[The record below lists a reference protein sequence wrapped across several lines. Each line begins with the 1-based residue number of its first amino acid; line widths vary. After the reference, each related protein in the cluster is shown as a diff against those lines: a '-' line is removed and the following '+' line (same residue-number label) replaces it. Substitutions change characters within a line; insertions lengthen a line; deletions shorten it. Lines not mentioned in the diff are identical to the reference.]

1 MNLSY
6 RVALRYFLSYRKRS
20 FISIIA
26 LIAMVGIGVGAMSMV
41 VVLSVFN
48 GMEELNRQIFKSFD
62 PDIRISPA
70 EGRKFEMSDSLL
82 TAIRKTNG
90 VRFVTQTL
98 EDNALASYDGQQV
111 LVRLKGVDSTFQYRK
126 QMDTTLLE
134 GSLKLTGPNGTR
146 FALISDGIRNAL
158 SVSLRDTFIPFELWY
173 PRSDRKTLN
182 FNNADAF
189 NQVAVIP
196 GGTFFIES
204 RYDDFVFV
212 PLDVAES
219 LMGLENKRSALE
231 IVLADGAGES
241 GVIRQLRSLL
251 GAGFIVLNR
260 DEQNADLLRA
270 IKVEKLFVTVTLS
283 LIILVAA
290 INIFFSLSML
300 TIEKKGDT
308 AILFAMGAQ
317 PSLIRRIFIAVGN
330 IVAFTGA
337 GVGLAAGIAICW
349 VQKKYGLVSMGM
361 KTALVDAYPVQLQ
374 WGDIL
379 LTAVVIILIT
389 IVVSFAPAIKAAR
402 QTPYAF
408 KS

>member
-6 RVALRYFLSYRKRS
+6 RIALRYFLSYRKRS

-26 LIAMVGIGVGAMSMV
+26 LIAMVGIGVGTMAMV
-41 VVLSVFN
+41 IVLSVFN

-62 PDIRISPA
+62 PDIKISPV
-70 EGRKFEMSDSLL
+70 EGRRFDINDSLL
-82 TAIRKTNG
+82 TAIRDVEG
-90 VRFVTQTL
+90 VQFATQVI

-111 LVRLKGVDSTFQYRK
+111 LIRLKGVDSTFQYRR

-134 GSLKLTGPNGTR
+134 GSLKLTGNQGTK

-158 SVSLRDTFIPFELWY
+158 AVSLRDTFIPFELWY
-173 PRSDRKTLN
+173 PKSDRKTLN

-189 NQVAVIP
+189 NQVSVIP
-196 GGTFFIES
+196 GGAFFIES

-212 PLDVAES
+212 PLEVAQS
-219 LMGLENKRSALE
+219 LMGLDKERSALE
-231 IVLADGAGES
+231 IQLLPEANEAKA
-241 GVIRQLRSLL
+241 IRQLKSIL
-251 GAGFIVLNR
+251 GSGFVVNNR

-270 IKVEKLFVTVTLS
+270 IRVEKLFVTVTLS

-308 AILFAMGAQ
+308 AILFAMGAR
-317 PSLIRRIFIAVGN
+317 PSLIRQIFISVGN
-330 IVAFTGA
+330 IVAFAGA
-337 GVGLAAGIAICW
+337 GTGLVAGILICLA
-349 VQKKYGLVSMGM
+349 QKKYGLVSMGM

-374 WGDIL
+374 WADVL
-379 LTAVVIILIT
+379 LTAVVIVLIT
-389 IVVSFAPAIKAAR
+389 IVVSLIPAIKAAK

>member
-82 TAIRKTNG
+82 TAIREIDG
-90 VRFVTQTL
+90 VRFVTQVL

-111 LVRLKGVDSTFQYRK
+111 LVRLKGVDSTFQYRR

-189 NQVAVIP
+189 NQVAVVP

-212 PLDVAES
+212 PLDAAES

-231 IVLADGAGES
+231 IILENGAGES
-241 GVIRQLRSLL
+241 GVIRRLKSLL
-251 GAGFIVLNR
+251 GAGFVVLDR

-337 GVGLAAGIAICW
+337 GAGLAAGIAICW
-349 VQKKYGLVSMGM
+349 AQKKYGLVSMGM

-389 IVVSFAPAIKAAR
+389 IVVSFVPAIRAAR